1 MTREEAQAIYRAGEE
16 TVVRV
21 LVELSARV
29 DQLTADFALLKAEN
43 IALRAECETLRVEC
57 GTLRERV
64 RTLEGQLAKDSHN
77 SNKPPSSDGLSK
89 PAPKSLRPPS
99 QRPTGGQP
107 GHPGHTL
114 RMVEKPDRTVTHRV
128 ERCKACGQSLDTV
141 HPDRIER
148 RQVYDLPEPKLEITE
163 HQGETKVCSCGCVNR
178 AAFPPEVPAPVQYGP
193 RLKGTAVYLSQYQ
206 LLPFERT
213 AEILRDLHG
222 CESFSQ
228 GTLANFHADCAAR
241 LEPVEAAILQQVAAS
256 PIAHF
261 DETGV
266 RAEGSLHWLHTVCTE
281 VLTWYYAHKNRG
293 AQAMNAAGVLPTF
306 QGRAIHDFWKSYL
319 KYDCPHGLCNA
330 HLLRE
335 LIFLHEQH
343 NQTWAQAMIDC
354 LLAAKDAVTN
364 ARAAHIQALPNT
376 EKIALIARYNRIVTQ
391 GYAENPV
398 QPPGGTKRRGPRKQS
413 KALNLLD
420 RFRDHSPSILAFLH
434 DFAVPFDNNQAERDL
449 RMMKVRQ
456 KISGTFRSLDALE
469 NFCRIRG
476 YVSTARKNSL
486 TALNALRRLFLGDPF
501 LPTPNSS

>member
-1 MTREEAQAIYRAGEE
+1 MTRQEAQAIYRAGEE

-21 LVELSARV
+21 LMELSIRV
-29 DQLTADFALLKAEN
+29 DQLTADFALLKAECQT
-43 IALRAECETLRVEC
+43 LKAENLA
-57 GTLRERV
+57 LRERV
-64 RTLEGQLAKDSHN
+64 HTLEGQLAKDSHN
-77 SNKPPSSDGLSK
+77 SHKPPSTDGLAK

-128 ERCKACGQSLDTV
+128 ERCSACGQSLDIV

-148 RQVYDLPEPKLEITE
+148 RQVHDLPEPKLEITE
-163 HQGETKVCSCGCVNR
+163 HQAEIKMCSCGCVNR
-178 AAFPPEVPAPVQYGP
+178 APFPPEAPAPVQYGP

-213 AEILRDLHG
+213 SEILRDLHG

-241 LEPVEAAILQQVAAS
+241 LEPVEAAILVQVAAS

-266 RAEGSLHWLHTVCTE
+266 RATGSLHWLHTVCTQA
-281 VLTWYYAHKNRG
+281 LTWYYAHKKRG
-293 AQAMNAAGVLPTF
+293 TEAMDAAGVLPTF
-306 QGRAIHDFWKSYL
+306 QGRAIHDFLKSYL
-319 KYDCPHGLCNA
+319 KYGCTHGLCNA

-335 LIFLHEQH
+335 LDFLHEQH
-343 NQTWAQAMIDC
+343 HQAWAQAMNEH
-354 LLAAKDAVTN
+354 LLAIKQAVAN
-364 ARAAHIQALPNT
+364 ARTAQLQALPDT
-376 EKIALIARYNRIVTQ
+376 EKVSLIARYNCIVEE
-391 GYAENPV
+391 GYAENPRA
-398 QPPGGTKRRGPRKQS
+398 QPPSAPKRRGRRKQS

-456 KISGTFRSLDALE
+456 KISGTFRSFHALE

-486 TALNALRRLFLGDPF
+486 TALDALRRLFLGDPF

>member
-1 MTREEAQAIYRAGEE
+1 
-16 TVVRV
+16 
-21 LVELSARV
+21 
-29 DQLTADFALLKAEN
+29 
-43 IALRAECETLRVEC
+43 
-57 GTLRERV
+57 
-64 RTLEGQLAKDSHN
+64 
-77 SNKPPSSDGLSK
+77 
-89 PAPKSLRPPS
+89 
-99 QRPTGGQP
+99 
-107 GHPGHTL
+107 
-114 RMVEKPDRTVTHRV
+114 MVEKPDRAVTHRV

-148 RQVYDLPEPKLEITE
+148 RQVHDLPEPKLEITE

-178 AAFPPEVPAPVQYGP
+178 AAFPPEAPAPVQYGP
-193 RLKGTAVYLSQYQ
+193 RLKGTAVYLSQ
-206 LLPFERT
+206 
-213 AEILRDLHG
+213 H
-222 CESFSQ
+222 
-228 GTLANFHADCAAR
+228 TLANFHADCAAR

-281 VLTWYYAHKNRG
+281 VLTWYHAHKKRG
-293 AQAMNAAGVLPTF
+293 AQAMNDAGVLPTF

-343 NQTWAQAMIDC
+343 NQTWAQAMIAH
-354 LLAAKDAVTN
+354 LLAAKDAVAN
-364 ARAAHIQALPNT
+364 ARAAHLQALPNT
-376 EKIALIARYNRIVTQ
+376 EKIALITRYNRIVTQ

-398 QPPGGTKRRGPRKQS
+398 QPPGGPKRRGPRKQS

-486 TALNALRRLFLGDPF
+486 TALSALRRLFLGDPF